1 MNTNATH
8 GTAMPHSFSIS
19 LEEQKNIAIILP
31 AYNEAQTVVDTIHD
45 FHAALPAARIYVID
59 NNSSD
64 ATAQLA
70 QDALRAGNI
79 PGAVL
84 TEKRKG
90 KGNAVRRAFL
100 EVDAEVYLMADA
112 DCTYPAAHAAEMVLP
127 VLEGRADMVIG
138 DRRSGGD
145 YSREN
150 TRPLHGFGNML
161 VQKLV
166 NMVGGTKFDD
176 IMTGYRAMSRTL
188 VRSYPLLVEGFQIE
202 TDISLFAGQG
212 RFRCEQ
218 VPVRYVDRP
227 EGSESKLNTVQD
239 GLRVLMTI
247 FRIVRLYKP
256 LTFFL
261 TLSAFFAVWGLCLG
275 LPVIWEFMQTSYI
288 TKVPSAVLAAALELL
303 AATMLS
309 VGLNLDALAHQRH
322 IDMENTIRKNTVP
335 RY

>member
-1 MNTNATH
+1 MNTT
-8 GTAMPHSFSIS
+8 TETPSSFSIP
-19 LEEQKNIAIILP
+19 LEQQADIAILLP
-31 AYNEAQTVVDTIHD
+31 AYNEALTVVQTIFD
-45 FHAALPAARIYVID
+45 FHAALPAARIFVID

-64 ATAQLA
+64 ATAALA
-70 QDALRAGNI
+70 QEAMREKNI

-84 TEKRKG
+84 SEKRKG
-90 KGNAVRRAFL
+90 KGNAVRRAFM
-100 EVDAEVYLMADA
+100 EVEAKVYLMADA
-112 DCTYPAAHAAEMVLP
+112 DCTYPAAQAAQLVLP

-138 DRRSGGD
+138 DRRSQGD

-150 TRPLHGFGNML
+150 NRPMHDFGNML

-166 NMVGGTKFDD
+166 NMVGGTQFDD
-176 IMTGYRAMSRTL
+176 IMTGYRAMSRTF

-261 TLSAFFAVWGLCLG
+261 TLSVFFAVWGLFLG
-275 LPVIWEFMQTSYI
+275 LPVVWEFMQTSYI

-322 IDMENTIRKNTVP
+322 IEMENTIRKNTVA